1 MAYRGTSDSAAS
13 RIGRGRC
20 GHIIVLQFNI
30 AVSWTTSGGHRWLIV
45 TRDPFPRKGDEPVT
59 PSRSPTRAKTPP
71 PRAPGG
77 LQLHT
82 EAPDAGA
89 RWTLP
94 NVLGAPL
101 RLWDARQHRFRWTY
115 DPVSRPT
122 HAYVKHHTDDELLRE
137 RTVYGESLGELADAT
152 NHRGQVYAHY
162 DTAGELVFDAYDF
175 KQNLLQQTRRFAAD
189 YTAAP
194 DWSDLV
200 LETVPQ
206 DIHDAADPLLDAE
219 TFETAWTYDAL
230 GRVVTHTTPDQSVTQ
245 QTYSPRG
252 LVSALAVKIRGAG
265 AATDIVTAVA
275 YNARGQ
281 RLRVDAANDV
291 FTNFEYDPTTF
302 RVRRI
307 HTERPHSDP
316 DLRRVQDLRYHYD
329 PVGNITRI
337 RDLAQAGVFF
347 DNAYAD
353 PTQSFTYDP
362 LYRLTQATGR
372 EHDALPQPT
381 AEGFAPI
388 AHPQDT
394 QAQRNYLQTYT
405 YDPAG
410 NILRMKHSSGGVTV
424 WHRGYTYATTG
435 NRLLA
440 TTLPGDD
447 LEDPEDYSE
456 PYTHDAHGN
465 MTAMPTIPGGLTWDP
480 QDRLIKTDHQGGGV
494 TYYVY
499 DSAGQRVRKVHL
511 NQAATISTERY
522 YLGPWETYK
531 KTTDLQGTPTL
542 DTERETLHVHTPAGA
557 DCLIETKTVE
567 DETPLGTPTPLLRYQ
582 HHNHL
587 GTATLEL
594 SQDAEVITYEEYHP
608 YGTSAY
614 RAANSAIEASPKR
627 YRYTGKERDEE
638 TGLYYHEARYYACW
652 LARWTAADPIG
663 LQGGPNRFAYA
674 NNNPLTFNDPGG
686 TSPADSATRYINEGT
701 KADFGQKQYTNIE
714 DAVLAAA
721 DVAVA
726 AAEADHVAYRGEK
739 ATLQEAAATARG
751 TLRDKR
757 AESANAFFS
766 FRWGELRALREA
778 RGKAK
783 GDRAIA
789 EQRLE
794 EKRGESDLRG
804 HDVEWSTVVYQDES
818 GAYRVSPALPG
829 GPRTVKDG
837 KTTQAAMD
845 FGNHLIHGTP
855 ISSDNIRAEIHTHP
869 RWGDPLQADPRDVHS
884 GTSTRTGLRPSSGD
898 LDHAGATRQDHARRF
913 FVVNPRGSVQEYNAK
928 GPTGEPLRKGMSDTE
943 TLRAKA
949 SGTFGAVL
957 KAHDNSAVFDA
968 LVDAASSL
976 LSPSRSDLLILQR
989 KVLP

>member
-1 MAYRGTSDSAAS
+1 
-13 RIGRGRC
+13 
-20 GHIIVLQFNI
+20 
-30 AVSWTTSGGHRWLIV
+30 
-45 TRDPFPRKGDEPVT
+45 
-59 PSRSPTRAKTPP
+59 
-71 PRAPGG
+71 
-77 LQLHT
+77 
-82 EAPDAGA
+82 
-89 RWTLP
+89 
-94 NVLGAPL
+94 
-101 RLWDARQHRFRWTY
+101 
-115 DPVSRPT
+115 
-122 HAYVKHHTDDELLRE
+122 
-137 RTVYGESLGELADAT
+137 
-152 NHRGQVYAHY
+152 
-162 DTAGELVFDAYDF
+162 
-175 KQNLLQQTRRFAAD
+175 
-189 YTAAP
+189 
-194 DWSDLV
+194 
-200 LETVPQ
+200 LETVHQ

-230 GRVVTHTTPDQSVTQ
+230 GRVVTHTTPDQSVTEQ
-245 QTYSPRG
+245 SYSPRG

-265 AATDIVTAVA
+265 TATDIVTAVA

-291 FTNFEYDPTTF
+291 VSNFEYDPATF

-307 HTERPHSDP
+307 HTERPHTDP

-394 QAQRNYLQTYT
+394 QAQRNYAQTYT

-456 PYTHDAHGN
+456 PYTYDAHGN

-638 TGLYYHEARYYACW
+638 TGLYYHEARYYGCW
-652 LARWTAADPIG
+652 LARW
-663 LQGGPNRFAYA
+663 N
-674 NNNPLTFNDPGG
+674 
-686 TSPADSATRYINEGT
+686 
-701 KADFGQKQYTNIE
+701 
-714 DAVLAAA
+714 
-721 DVAVA
+721 
-726 AAEADHVAYRGEK
+726 
-739 ATLQEAAATARG
+739 
-751 TLRDKR
+751 
-757 AESANAFFS
+757 
-766 FRWGELRALREA
+766 
-778 RGKAK
+778 
-783 GDRAIA
+783 DRA
-789 EQRLE
+789 
-794 EKRGESDLRG
+794 S
-804 HDVEWSTVVYQDES
+804 
-818 GAYRVSPALPG
+818 
-829 GPRTVKDG
+829 
-837 KTTQAAMD
+837 
-845 FGNHLIHGTP
+845 HG
-855 ISSDNIRAEIHTHP
+855 S
-869 RWGDPLQADPRDVHS
+869 
-884 GTSTRTGLRPSSGD
+884 
-898 LDHAGATRQDHARRF
+898 RR
-913 FVVNPRGSVQEYNAK
+913 
-928 GPTGEPLRKGMSDTE
+928 
-943 TLRAKA
+943 
-949 SGTFGAVL
+949 
-957 KAHDNSAVFDA
+957 
-968 LVDAASSL
+968 
-976 LSPSRSDLLILQR
+976 
-989 KVLP
+989 

>member
-1 MAYRGTSDSAAS
+1 
-13 RIGRGRC
+13 
-20 GHIIVLQFNI
+20 
-30 AVSWTTSGGHRWLIV
+30 
-45 TRDPFPRKGDEPVT
+45 
-59 PSRSPTRAKTPP
+59 
-71 PRAPGG
+71 
-77 LQLHT
+77 
-82 EAPDAGA
+82 
-89 RWTLP
+89 
-94 NVLGAPL
+94 
-101 RLWDARQHRFRWTY
+101 
-115 DPVSRPT
+115 
-122 HAYVKHHTDDELLRE
+122 
-137 RTVYGESLGELADAT
+137 
-152 NHRGQVYAHY
+152 
-162 DTAGELVFDAYDF
+162 
-175 KQNLLQQTRRFAAD
+175 
-189 YTAAP
+189 
-194 DWSDLV
+194 
-200 LETVPQ
+200 LETVHQ

-230 GRVVTHTTPDQSVTQ
+230 GRVVTHTTPDQSVTEQ
-245 QTYSPRG
+245 SYSPRG

-265 AATDIVTAVA
+265 TATDIVTAVA

-291 FTNFEYDPTTF
+291 VSNFEYDPATF

-307 HTERPHSDP
+307 HTERPHTDP

-394 QAQRNYLQTYT
+394 QAQRNYAANLHLRPRRQH
-405 YDPAG
+405 
-410 NILRMKHSSGGVTV
+410 LRMKHSSGGVTV

-456 PYTHDAHGN
+456 PYTYDAHGN

-638 TGLYYHEARYYACW
+638 TGLYYHEARYYGCW
-652 LARWTAADPIG
+652 LARWISADPDE
-663 LQGGPNRFAYA
+663 LVDGPNRFQYTTGRPTALVDSSGMAGEVPSILSSISVENRAFGKYIVEENDSMGSA
-674 NNNPLTFNDPGG
+674 VAEMLEPLLPGHERISRAEFDRTESLWNDITTERTPIIIRDVGGRFGPFRDPVIGAIGTLMSKPKGRELVRTLVDESRMAGMSVEVIPGRKDSQFTVDNTLYVTLRPPG
-686 TSPADSATRYINEGT
+686 QPSQMERTSDPLFVRAGHEFIHVVRELLKVAVRPDSAE
-701 KADFGQKQYTNIE
+701 
-714 DAVLAAA
+714 
-721 DVAVA
+721 
-726 AAEADHVAYRGEK
+726 EK
-739 ATLQEAAATARG
+739 AVIGPTPGAPTPTENDL
-751 TLRDKR
+751 
-757 AESANAFFS
+757 
-766 FRWGELRALREA
+766 
-778 RGKAK
+778 
-783 GDRAIA
+783 
-789 EQRLE
+789 RLE
-794 EKRGESDLRG
+794 
-804 HDVEWSTVVYQDES
+804 H
-818 GAYRVSPALPG
+818 ALP
-829 GPRTVKDG
+829 PR
-837 KTTQAAMD
+837 
-845 FGNHLIHGTP
+845 NEHGY
-855 ISSDNIRAEIHTHP
+855 
-869 RWGDPLQADPRDVHS
+869 QF
-884 GTSTRTGLRPSSGD
+884 RP
-898 LDHAGATRQDHARRF
+898 
-913 FVVNPRGSVQEYNAK
+913 
-928 GPTGEPLRKGMSDTE
+928 EPLRE
-943 TLRAKA
+943 
-949 SGTFGAVL
+949 V
-957 KAHDNSAVFDA
+957 
-968 LVDAASSL
+968 
-976 LSPSRSDLLILQR
+976 SP
-989 KVLP
+989 

>member
-1 MAYRGTSDSAAS
+1 VGEAQLAEWG
-13 RIGRGRC
+13 
-20 GHIIVLQFNI
+20 
-30 AVSWTTSGGHRWLIV
+30 
-45 TRDPFPRKGDEPVT
+45 VT
-59 PSRSPTRAKTPP
+59 PLLHYDPLGRLIRTDLPDGTFSETTFTPWEQLTHDPNDTVLESDWYAERDALTPGTDENDAERDAATKAAAHAATPTRTLLDHLGRPFLTIQHNGLDDEEDPIVYHTRLALDLEGNTLAVTD
-71 PRAPGG
+71 PRGNTAAQSTYAPGG

-162 DTAGELVFDAYDF
+162 DTAGELLFDAYDF

-194 DWSDLV
+194 DWQDLA

-230 GRVVTHTTPDQSVTQ
+230 SRVVTHTTPDQSVTEQ
-245 QTYSPRG
+245 SYSPRG

-291 FTNFEYDPTTF
+291 FTNFEYDPATF

-307 HTERPHSDP
+307 HTERPHTDP

-394 QAQRNYLQTYT
+394 QAQRNYAQTYT

-522 YLGPWETYK
+522 YLGPWETYR

-614 RAANSAIEASPKR
+614 RAANSSIEASPKR

-638 TGLYYHEARYYACW
+638 TGLYYHEARYYGCW
-652 LARWTAADPIG
+652 LARWTSADPIG

-674 NNNPLTFNDPGG
+674 NNNPLTFTDPGG
-686 TSPADSATRYINEGT
+686 TSPSGFEDFASKVMSPAIASGVSESRGAPLTRLFDPDEHRAAYETARKTVRDNQA
-701 KADFGQKQYTNIE
+701 KAE
-714 DAVLAAA
+714 AA
-721 DVAVA
+721 DYYRILDENEALA
-726 AAEADHVAYRGEK
+726 HIPSNITITGTEAEQTAFKRWMVEIARYGPGRQVLRQIAESGRHL
-739 ATLQEAAATARG
+739 TLQ
-751 TLRDKR
+751 L
-757 AESANAFFS
+757 S
-766 FRWGELRALREA
+766 
-778 RGKAK
+778 
-783 GDRAIA
+783 
-789 EQRLE
+789 Q
-794 EKRGESDLRG
+794 ESDVKEFGGLTFETAPGTPRNIRNPRSG
-804 HDVEWSTVVYQDES
+804 S
-818 GAYRVSPALPG
+818 GAADATVLLFDRTAMGNYFSAPPDEGSHLLKNVQAQSGAL
-829 GPRTVKDG
+829 
-837 KTTQAAMD
+837 
-845 FGNHLIHGTP
+845 
-855 ISSDNIRAEIHTHP
+855 
-869 RWGDPLQADPRDVHS
+869 HS
-884 GTSTRTGLRPSSGD
+884 
-898 LDHAGATRQDHARRF
+898 
-913 FVVNPRGSVQEYNAK
+913 
-928 GPTGEPLRKGMSDTE
+928 
-943 TLRAKA
+943 
-949 SGTFGAVL
+949 
-957 KAHDNSAVFDA
+957 
-968 LVDAASSL
+968 
-976 LSPSRSDLLILQR
+976 
-989 KVLP
+989 

>member
-1 MAYRGTSDSAAS
+1 
-13 RIGRGRC
+13 
-20 GHIIVLQFNI
+20 
-30 AVSWTTSGGHRWLIV
+30 
-45 TRDPFPRKGDEPVT
+45 
-59 PSRSPTRAKTPP
+59 
-71 PRAPGG
+71 
-77 LQLHT
+77 
-82 EAPDAGA
+82 
-89 RWTLP
+89 
-94 NVLGAPL
+94 
-101 RLWDARQHRFRWTY
+101 
-115 DPVSRPT
+115 
-122 HAYVKHHTDDELLRE
+122 
-137 RTVYGESLGELADAT
+137 
-152 NHRGQVYAHY
+152 
-162 DTAGELVFDAYDF
+162 
-175 KQNLLQQTRRFAAD
+175 
-189 YTAAP
+189 
-194 DWSDLV
+194 
-200 LETVPQ
+200 LETVHQ

-230 GRVVTHTTPDQSVTQ
+230 GRVVTHTTPDQSVTEQ
-245 QTYSPRG
+245 SYSPRG

-265 AATDIVTAVA
+265 TATDIVTAVA

-291 FTNFEYDPTTF
+291 VSNFEYDPATF

-307 HTERPHSDP
+307 HTERPHTDP

-394 QAQRNYLQTYT
+394 QAQRNYAQTYT

-456 PYTHDAHGN
+456 PYTYDAHGN

-594 SQDAEVITYEEYHP
+594 SEDAEVITYEEYHP

-652 LARWTAADPIG
+652 LARWLSSISLRRTI
-663 LQGGPNRFAYA
+663 QWGPLSRRCWSHYSRAM
-674 NNNPLTFNDPGG
+674 
-686 TSPADSATRYINEGT
+686 S
-701 KADFGQKQYTNIE
+701 
-714 DAVLAAA
+714 
-721 DVAVA
+721 
-726 AAEADHVAYRGEK
+726 AYRGPSSTGQSPCGTTSQQNEHLSSFAMSAEGLVRFAIRSLALSGHSCQNQREGSSYARWWTKAEWLACQLKLFRGEK
-739 ATLQEAAATARG
+739 TRSLQLITLYTSHCA
-751 TLRDKR
+751 
-757 AESANAFFS
+757 
-766 FRWGELRALREA
+766 LRANPA
-778 RGKAK
+778 R
-783 GDRAIA
+783 
-789 EQRLE
+789 
-794 EKRGESDLRG
+794 
-804 HDVEWSTVVYQDES
+804 WSGPQIPCLS
-818 GAYRVSPALPG
+818 GPA
-829 GPRTVKDG
+829 
-837 KTTQAAMD
+837 
-845 FGNHLIHGTP
+845 
-855 ISSDNIRAEIHTHP
+855 
-869 RWGDPLQADPRDVHS
+869 
-884 GTSTRTGLRPSSGD
+884 
-898 LDHAGATRQDHARRF
+898 
-913 FVVNPRGSVQEYNAK
+913 
-928 GPTGEPLRKGMSDTE
+928 MS
-943 TLRAKA
+943 
-949 SGTFGAVL
+949 
-957 KAHDNSAVFDA
+957 
-968 LVDAASSL
+968 
-976 LSPSRSDLLILQR
+976 LSM
-989 KVLP
+989 